1 MKTKLTSRIVAT
13 TLVTA
18 LAGIG
23 LTLPAAGATGQAAKP
38 APDRTH
44 GKTLNKGYDKGYDKA
59 LQADVDAILK
69 TGTVGVVAQ
78 STGPRGSRYATAGVA
93 DKATGAAV
101 RSGDR
106 FRMASASKTFVATV
120 VLQLVGEGRLS
131 LDDTVEHWLPGVV
144 SGNGN
149 DGSRITVRQLLQHT
163 SGLFNYTADLP
174 VLASVDDYRAGRYT
188 TWAPEQ
194 LVGIAMGH
202 APDFEPGAKW
212 AYSNTNYILAGMIIQ
227 KVTGHSWEQQVTK
240 RIIRPLGLRDTS
252 APTTDSRIPG
262 RHLHG
267 YSDFG
272 KTGPTIDTTAFNPS
286 AAGAA
291 GAMIGTTADL
301 TRFYQALLG
310 GKLLRP
316 AQLAE
321 MKTTVRAADL
331 DPVWPGAS
339 YGLGLLKVPLTC
351 GGSYYSHAGD
361 FPGYTTRN
369 GVSPDGRRAVV
380 LHATGDGASD
390 LSTEQA
396 QNNLIDGELCA

>member
-23 LTLPAAGATGQAAKP
+23 LTLPAAGATGPAAKP
-38 APDRTH
+38 TLNKTH
-44 GKTLNKGYDKGYDKA
+44 GKAHDKA

-69 TGTVGVVAQ
+69 TGTVGVLAQ
-78 STGPRGSRYATAGVA
+78 STGPRGSRYANAGLA
-93 DKATGAAV
+93 DKATGAAA

-106 FRMASASKTFVATV
+106 FRIASASKTFVATV
-120 VLQLVGEGRLS
+120 ILQLVGEGRLS
-131 LDDTVEHWLPGVV
+131 LDDSVEHWLPGVV

-149 DGSRITVRQLLQHT
+149 DGSKITVRQLLQHT
-163 SGLFNYTADLP
+163 SGLFNYTADFAPLT
-174 VLASVDDYRAGRYT
+174 SVAAYQEGRYT
-188 TWAPEQ
+188 TWTPEQ
-194 LVGIAMGH
+194 LVGIAMRH
-202 APDFEPGAKW
+202 APEFEPGAKW
-212 AYSNTNYILAGMIIQ
+212 SYSNTNYILAGMIIE

-240 RIIRPLGLRDTS
+240 RIIRPLGLHNTS
-252 APTTDSRIPG
+252 APTTDSRIAG
-262 RHLHG
+262 RHMHG

-272 KTGPTIDTTAFNPS
+272 KTGPTIDATAFNPS

-301 TRFYQALLG
+301 TRFYKALLG

-316 AQLAE
+316 AQLAA
-321 MKTTVRAADL
+321 MKKTVRAEEV
-331 DPVWPGAS
+331 DPVWPGAR
-339 YGLGLLKVPLTC
+339 YGLGLMQIPLTC

-361 FPGYTTRN
+361 LPGSTTRN
-369 GVSPDGRRAVV
+369 GISPDGRRVVV

-396 QNNLIDGELCA
+396 QNDLIDGELCA

>member
-23 LTLPAAGATGQAAKP
+23 LTLPAAGATGQAGQTAKP
-38 APDRTH
+38 TH
-44 GKTLNKGYDKGYDKA
+44 DKSHSKS

-93 DKATGAAV
+93 DKATGAAA

-131 LDDTVEHWLPGVV
+131 LDDTVDHWLPGVV

-149 DGSRITVRQLLQHT
+149 DGSEITVRQLLQHT
-163 SGLFNYTADLP
+163 SGLFNYTADFP
-174 VLASVDDYRAGRYT
+174 VLASVDEYQAGRYT
-188 TWAPEQ
+188 TWTPEQ
-194 LVGIAMGH
+194 LVGIAMRH
-202 APDFEPGAKW
+202 APEFEPGAKW
-212 AYSNTNYILAGMIIQ
+212 SYSNTNYILAGMIIE

-252 APTTDSRIPG
+252 APTTDTRIPG

-286 AAGAA
+286 AGGAA

-316 AQLAE
+316 AQLAA
-321 MKTTVRAADL
+321 MKTTVRAEEV
-331 DPVWPGAS
+331 DPVWPGAR
-339 YGLGLLKVPLTC
+339 YGLGLMRIPLTC
-351 GGSYYSHAGD
+351 GGSYYSHGGD
-361 FPGYTTRN
+361 LPGATTRN
-369 GVSPDGRRAVV
+369 GVSPDGRRVVV

>member
-38 APDRTH
+38 THDRTH
-44 GKTLNKGYDKGYDKA
+44 SKTHSKS

-69 TGTVGVVAQ
+69 TGTVGVLAQ

-93 DKATGAAV
+93 DKATGAAA

-106 FRMASASKTFVATV
+106 FRIASASKTFVATV

-131 LDDTVEHWLPGVV
+131 LDDTVDQWLPGVV

-174 VLASVDDYRAGRYT
+174 VLASVDEYQAGRYT
-188 TWAPEQ
+188 TWTPEQ
-194 LVGIAMGH
+194 LVGIATGH

-331 DPVWPGAS
+331 DPVWPGAR
-339 YGLGLLKVPLTC
+339 YGLGLLQVPLTC

-369 GVSPDGRRAVV
+369 GVSPDGRRVVV

-396 QNNLIDGELCA
+396 QNDLIDGELCA

>member
-23 LTLPAAGATGQAAKP
+23 LTLPAAGATGPAAKP
-38 APDRTH
+38 
-44 GKTLNKGYDKGYDKA
+44 TLNKAHGKAHDKA

-69 TGTVGVVAQ
+69 TGTVGVLAQ
-78 STGPRGSRYATAGVA
+78 STGPRGSRYANAGLA
-93 DKATGAAV
+93 DKATGAAA

-106 FRMASASKTFVATV
+106 FRIASASKTFVATV
-120 VLQLVGEGRLS
+120 ILQLVGEGRLS
-131 LDDTVEHWLPGVV
+131 LDDSVEHWLPGVV

-149 DGSRITVRQLLQHT
+149 DGSKITVRQLLQHT
-163 SGLFNYTADLP
+163 SGLFNYTADFAPLT
-174 VLASVDDYRAGRYT
+174 SVAAYEAGRYT
-188 TWAPEQ
+188 TWTPEQ
-194 LVGIAMGH
+194 LVGIAMRH
-202 APDFEPGAKW
+202 APEFEPGAKW
-212 AYSNTNYILAGMIIQ
+212 SYSNTNYILAGMIIE

-240 RIIRPLGLRDTS
+240 RIIRPLGLHNTS
-252 APTTDSRIPG
+252 APTTDSRIAG
-262 RHLHG
+262 RHMHG

-272 KTGPTIDTTAFNPS
+272 KTGPTIDATAFNPS

-301 TRFYQALLG
+301 TRFYKALLG

-316 AQLAE
+316 AQLAA
-321 MKTTVRAADL
+321 MKKTVRAEEV
-331 DPVWPGAS
+331 DPVWPGAR
-339 YGLGLLKVPLTC
+339 YGLGLMQIPLTC

-361 FPGYTTRN
+361 LPGSTTRN
-369 GVSPDGRRAVV
+369 GISPDGRRVVV

-396 QNNLIDGELCA
+396 QNDLIDGELCA

>member
-23 LTLPAAGATGQAAKP
+23 LTLPAAGATGATGQAASP
-38 APDRTH
+38 TH
-44 GKTLNKGYDKGYDKA
+44 DKTLNKAYAKTHDKG
-59 LQADVDAILK
+59 LQAGVEAILK

-93 DKATGAAV
+93 DKATGAAA

-188 TWAPEQ
+188 TWTPEQ
-194 LVGIAMGH
+194 LVGIATGH

-227 KVTGHSWEQQVTK
+227 KVTGQSWEQQVTK

-272 KTGPTIDTTAFNPS
+272 KTGPTIDTTRFNPS

-331 DPVWPGAS
+331 DPVWPGAR
-339 YGLGLLKVPLTC
+339 YGLGLLQVPLTC

-369 GVSPDGRRAVV
+369 GVSPDGRRVVV

-396 QNNLIDGELCA
+396 QNDLIDGELCA